1 MESKLT
7 AHQLNETAQYCFGD
21 EIEFFHEVS
30 LYWCDKAVMIGAGPG
45 VMALALLE
53 EQDEEFEFD
62 IIDVNTC
69 HWVKAHLE
77 AAGLLHDKIHFI
89 HADSKTW
96 GKMYD
101 ERPVTFL
108 IIDGDHS
115 YEGVLGDL
123 RAWYPHV
130 EPKGLIFLHD
140 VIDLEQNGTNGV
152 LQAIQDFDQPL
163 ELVEKVGISHVYRKP
178 G

>member
-1 MESKLT
+1 MLT

-21 EIEFFHEVS
+21 EINFLHEVS
-30 LYWCDKAVMIGAGPG
+30 LCGKAVMIGAGPG

-69 HWVKAHLE
+69 HWVKTHLE

-96 GKMYD
+96 GW
-101 ERPVTFL
+101 
-108 IIDGDHS
+108 
-115 YEGVLGDL
+115 L
-123 RAWYPHV
+123 REHPDQATKRDAAFYN
-130 EPKGLIFLHD
+130 KL
-140 VIDLEQNGTNGV
+140 VIDVRNKET
-152 LQAIQDFDQPL
+152 DRW
-163 ELVEKVGISHVYRKP
+163 KKP
-178 G
+178 AWTK